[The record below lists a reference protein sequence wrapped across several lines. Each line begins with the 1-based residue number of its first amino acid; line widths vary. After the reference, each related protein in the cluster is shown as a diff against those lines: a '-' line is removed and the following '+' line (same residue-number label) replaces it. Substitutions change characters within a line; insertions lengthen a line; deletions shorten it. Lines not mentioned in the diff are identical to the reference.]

1 MKHDI
6 ENIEQNLQIWCSV
19 DKGLLALSQSL
30 TSAGVTDARD
40 VITSARQSLAQL
52 MDSVQDDIY
61 AQAQLA
67 VAARAVG
74 GQQYRSS
81 TARKTMRPQRA
92 RLFVVRNGS

>member
-30 TSAGVTDARD
+30 TSAGVSDARD

-61 AQAQLA
+61 ARAQL
-67 VAARAVG
+67 VAGTRAVG
-74 GQQYRSS
+74 GQQTRSS
-81 TARKTMRPQRA
+81 TAHKAMPAPRA
-92 RLFVVRNGS
+92 KLFVVRNGS

>member
-61 AQAQLA
+61 ARAQL
-67 VAARAVG
+67 VAGTRAVG
-74 GQQYRSS
+74 GQPNRSS
-81 TARKTMRPQRA
+81 TAHKAMPAPRA
-92 RLFVVRNGS
+92 KLFVVRNGS